1 MSSFLKTA
9 IKRIDN
15 QNATIANSGIY
26 SDVTGFIGTGTLLL
40 NALFSGSM
48 FKGLPDNKITM
59 VAGPEG
65 VGKSFML
72 LSIISS
78 FLKEYPE
85 GNAVIFE
92 SESAI
97 QSKTLVDFKIDL
109 DRVLFIPV
117 ATVQELRTQA
127 LQILDE
133 YEKVPEERRKK
144 ERLFICLDSL
154 GNLSTSKEMED
165 SLSGKET
172 LDMTRAK
179 MIKSVF
185 RTISIRLGLLKVPFF
200 CTNHIYMSQSLFP
213 SAIASGGCLVKDE
226 KIKMSDGKLRT
237 IQDVHVGER
246 VKTSSGEGTVV
257 QVWNPKTLEEG
268 FPRCY
273 RFILRNKASELSMV
287 NCSEKHKFLQNWLWI
302 EAKDIE
308 IGDNLQTED
317 EELEVLYKFDLG
329 NQKVYDIEV
338 FPDSQYILAN
348 GLISHNSG
356 TKYAAS
362 MIVFLSKKKE
372 KDGTVHSGNIV
383 HCKLDK
389 SRFTKEG
396 SQVDLLINFSKGLDP
411 YWGVLDMMIEAG
423 LVKQVG
429 TRYEFPSGEKV
440 FRKVINNNPETYFTQ
455 DLLNKLDEY
464 IGKKFLYGCVL
475 ENQDLVEDSEELESI
490 DL

>member
-1 MSSFLKTA
+1 MSSFLKSV

-15 QNATIANSGIY
+15 KNATIADSGIY
-26 SDVTGFIGTGTLLL
+26 SDVTGFINTGTLLL

-48 FKGLPDNKITM
+48 FKGIPDNKITM

-97 QSKTLVDFKIDL
+97 QSKTLTDFNIDAE
-109 DRVLFIPV
+109 RVLFVPV
-117 ATVQELRTQA
+117 STVQEFRSQS

-133 YEKVPEERRKK
+133 YEKLPEAQRKK
-144 ERLFICLDSL
+144 ERMFICLDSL

-165 SLSGKET
+165 SLAGKET
-172 LDMTRAK
+172 MDMTRAK
-179 MIKSVF
+179 LIKSVF

-213 SAIASGGCLVKDE
+213 SAIASGGCLMVGE
-226 KIKMSDGKLRT
+226 KLRMFDGT
-237 IQDVHVGER
+237 LIPIEEVKVGYQ
-246 VKTSSGEGTVV
+246 VATQAGSGTVAK
-257 QVWNPKTLEEG
+257 VWTPETLDDGFPQCYRLFFIDEEKTL
-268 FPRCY
+268 
-273 RFILRNKASELSMV
+273 SVV
-287 NCSEKHKFLQNWLWI
+287 NCSEKHKFLLDENWVP
-302 EAKDIE
+302 AKDVQIE
-308 IGDNLQTED
+308 DKLTTKDGTI
-317 EELEVLYKFDLG
+317 EVFHKFDLG
-329 NQKVYDIEV
+329 FNKVYDIEV
-338 FPDSQYILAN
+338 FPDSNYILEN
-348 GLISHNSG
+348 GLICHNSG

-362 MIVFLSKKKE
+362 TIVFLSKKKE
-372 KDGTVHSGNIV
+372 KEGTLHAGNIV

-411 YWGVLDMMIEAG
+411 FWGVLDMMIEAG
-423 LVKQVG
+423 LVKQSG

-440 FRKVINNNPETYFTQ
+440 FRKVVNANPETYFTPE
-455 DLLNKLDEY
+455 LLNKLDEFL
-464 IGKKFLYGCVL
+464 GKKFLYGCVL
-475 ENQDLVEDSEELESI
+475 DNQDLSEESDDSDTL
-490 DL
+490 